1 MADQARIEQPA
12 PVWVSIAAITA
23 VMLATLVLRS
33 IWWGDPAVDFD
44 EQLYSHIG
52 AKLLQ
57 GEWPYIDHWDRK
69 PFGLFAIFGFA
80 HGLFGAG
87 PEAFQAMAAIAA
99 LVCAW
104 LSYTIARDL
113 TGVLTSA
120 AAAVLIQVL
129 LSVYGARSGQ
139 AEIFF
144 LPFMLGMVYLLR
156 DAKSARFNSRVI
168 IAMLLGGIALQ
179 IKYTVLPQCIALGCY
194 ALFQHYRSGK
204 TLLGIT
210 LRAALYAGLGILPSA
225 FVGAIYLS
233 LGAWDVWWFANFES
247 FFLREPAG
255 RFATYVWMFGLPLL
269 LLMAGGWYGAVR
281 LIKPDHRETYALVSL
296 WALAS
301 LGSVLLPGTI
311 YFYYLAALAPGAV
324 LVAIPVIDARG
335 PLRWF
340 HPLILPTVAIIA
352 LAPHQRWEEARTSAI
367 AVDRLAQA
375 IAPLVDQDQACL
387 YIHDGPTA
395 LYEASGSCT
404 PSRFLYPDHLNNGL
418 EIGAIG
424 VDQAA
429 EARRILATPPPAIVT
444 ANRPVTRQNRAV
456 FAMVRDAIE
465 ADYELLHQEEIGNRT
480 ISAWRLKEQV
490 E

>member
-1 MADQARIEQPA
+1 MADQACIEQPTPA
-12 PVWVSIAAITA
+12 WGSIAAIVA
-23 VMLATLVLRS
+23 VTFATLALRA

-44 EQLYSHIG
+44 EQLYSYIG
-52 AKLLQ
+52 ARLLE

-69 PFGLFAIFGFA
+69 PFGLFAIFGLA
-80 HGLFGAG
+80 HGLFGPG

-104 LSYTIARDL
+104 LSYAIARDL

-120 AAAVLIQVL
+120 GAAVLIQIL
-129 LSVYGARSGQ
+129 LTVYGARSGQ

-144 LPFMLGMVYLLR
+144 LPFMLGIVYLLR
-156 DAKSARFNSRVI
+156 DAKAARFKSRVI

-194 ALFQHYRSGK
+194 ALFQHYRSGE
-204 TLLGIT
+204 TLPRIT
-210 LRAALYAGLGILPSA
+210 LRAVLYAVLGILPTA
-225 FVGAIYLS
+225 VVGAIYLS
-233 LGAWDVWWFANFES
+233 LGAWDLWWFANFES

-255 RFATYVWMFGLPLL
+255 RFATHVWMFGLPLL

-281 LIKPDHRETYALVSL
+281 LIKTDNRETYLLVSL

-324 LVAIPVIDARG
+324 LVAIPVLDARG

-340 HPLILPTVAIIA
+340 HPLILPVVAVVA
-352 LAPHQRWEEARTSAI
+352 LTPHQRWQEARTSAV
-367 AVDRLAQA
+367 AVDRMAKT

-387 YIHDGPTA
+387 YIHDGPTS
-395 LYEASGSCT
+395 LYDASGSCT

-424 VDQAA
+424 IDQAA
-429 EARRILATPPPAIVT
+429 EARRILATRPPVIVV

-465 ADYELLHQEEIGNRT
+465 ADYELLHQEEIGKRT
-480 ISAWRLKEQV
+480 ISAWRLKEQG